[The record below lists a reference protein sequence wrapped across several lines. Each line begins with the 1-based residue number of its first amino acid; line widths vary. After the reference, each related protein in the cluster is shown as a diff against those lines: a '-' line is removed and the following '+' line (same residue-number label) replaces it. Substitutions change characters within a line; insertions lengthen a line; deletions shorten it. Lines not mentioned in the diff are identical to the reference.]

1 MTETTQQKGS
11 FSMKVAW
18 VRGQIWILNVL
29 LLAGAFGLGWRMHT
43 STLVQ
48 AESTSGVFFQLSGLD
63 EGDAL
68 TLYYPDQKS
77 IYIYQGILTGDAYL
91 GCTYRFQLGKP
102 GEPITRHICPIT
114 VIH

>member
-1 MTETTQQKGS
+1 MTETTQQNGS
-11 FSMKVAW
+11 ISKKFAW
-18 VRGQIWILNVL
+18 MRGRIWIFNGLM
-29 LLAGAFGLGWRMHT
+29 LAAAFCLGWRMHT
-43 STLVQ
+43 STRVQ

-68 TLYYPDQKS
+68 TLYYPDQKA
-77 IYIYQGILTGDAYL
+77 IYIYQGILTGNAYL

-114 VIH
+114 VVH